1 MCARLLIQYG
11 AGNCKKS
18 IVTLISFYLF
28 NGNYVTVVVRK
39 VDTLVKWRRSLLEE
53 SPAISLKLGALVEEH
68 IYTIMETI
76 QEHIT
81 VERERLKQGSL
92 D

>member
-1 MCARLLIQYG
+1 M
-11 AGNCKKS
+11 
-18 IVTLISFYLF
+18 
-28 NGNYVTVVVRK
+28 
-39 VDTLVKWRRSLLEE
+39 EE
-53 SPAISLKLGALVEEH
+53 SPAISSKPRALVEEH

-92 D
+92 DWIGGFWQICD

>member
-1 MCARLLIQYG
+1 MAPGTVKRF
-11 AGNCKKS
+11 
-18 IVTLISFYLF
+18 IVTLISFYRF

-53 SPAISLKLGALVEEH
+53 SPAISSKPGVIVEEH

>member
-1 MCARLLIQYG
+1 MAPGTVKR
-11 AGNCKKS
+11 S
-18 IVTLISFYLF
+18 ILTLISFYLF
-28 NGNYVTVVVRK
+28 NGNYVVRK

-53 SPAISLKLGALVEEH
+53 SPAISSKPGALVEEH

-76 QEHIT
+76 QEHIM

>member
-1 MCARLLIQYG
+1 MAPGTVKR
-11 AGNCKKS
+11 S
-18 IVTLISFYLF
+18 ILTLISFYLF
-28 NGNYVTVVVRK
+28 NGNYVVRK

-53 SPAISLKLGALVEEH
+53 SPAFSSKPGALVEEH

>member
-1 MCARLLIQYG
+1 MAPGTVKR
-11 AGNCKKS
+11 S
-18 IVTLISFYLF
+18 ILTLISFYLF
-28 NGNYVTVVVRK
+28 NGNYVVRK

-53 SPAISLKLGALVEEH
+53 SPAFSSKPGALVEEH

-76 QEHIT
+76 QEHIM

-92 D
+92 G

>member
-1 MCARLLIQYG
+1 MALGTVKR
-11 AGNCKKS
+11 S
-18 IVTLISFYLF
+18 IVTISFYLF
-28 NGNYVTVVVRK
+28 NGNYVSVVVRK

-53 SPAISLKLGALVEEH
+53 SPAISSKPGALVEEH

-76 QEHIT
+76 QEHIM
-81 VERERLKQGSL
+81 VERERLKKGSL

>member
-1 MCARLLIQYG
+1 MTPGTVKR
-11 AGNCKKS
+11 S

-28 NGNYVTVVVRK
+28 NGNLLLICHSCCSK
-39 VDTLVKWRRSLLEE
+39 SGQKKNGVKWRRSLLEE
-53 SPAISLKLGALVEEH
+53 SPAISSKPGALVEEH
-68 IYTIMETI
+68 IHTIMETI
-76 QEHIT
+76 LEHIT

>member
-1 MCARLLIQYG
+1 MAPVTVKR
-11 AGNCKKS
+11 S
-18 IVTLISFYLF
+18 ILTLISFYLF
-28 NGNYVTVVVRK
+28 NGNYVVRK

-53 SPAISLKLGALVEEH
+53 SPAISSKPGVLVEEH